1 MIRFLK
7 TVNIIVRAVLV
18 AACLALCAYNVY
30 ILVARYA
37 FGNGMPTVFGYA
49 GASVVSGSMDD
60 DSGDDDIEVGDFVI
74 IRAQSDYAVDDVI
87 TFLWDGVY
95 ITHRIESVT
104 AQGFVTHGDAN
115 GKYREQPDRSAV
127 VGKVVRVLKGAGGA
141 LEFFRSPAG
150 LLVAIGAGVLV
161 WIGAD
166 IVSGL
171 IEKKDDEK
179 EQD

>member
-1 MIRFLK
+1 MIRFFK

-74 IRAQSDYAVDDVI
+74 IRAQSD
-87 TFLWDGVY
+87 
-95 ITHRIESVT
+95 
-104 AQGFVTHGDAN
+104 
-115 GKYREQPDRSAV
+115 
-127 VGKVVRVLKGAGGA
+127 
-141 LEFFRSPAG
+141 
-150 LLVAIGAGVLV
+150 
-161 WIGAD
+161 
-166 IVSGL
+166 
-171 IEKKDDEK
+171 
-179 EQD
+179 